1 MLIILKKN
9 ISYADYLE
17 VEVSKE
23 LESARLF
30 RLIAKL
36 GFINERPEYQRNP
49 AWAETGDKYML
60 SLFRDYVFHQEYE
73 NGLPAVDMAHVIET
87 LNKVIYQ
94 I

>member
-1 MLIILKKN
+1 
-9 ISYADYLE
+9 
-17 VEVSKE
+17 
-23 LESARLF
+23 
-30 RLIAKL
+30 
-36 GFINERPEYQRNP
+36 
-49 AWAETGDKYML
+49 ML